1 MSTTGWVVLG
11 VVVVIVIWAISVYNG
26 LVAMRQRTNQA
37 FADIDVQL
45 KQRHD
50 LIPNL
55 VETVKG
61 YAAHERGT
69 LEAVIQ
75 ARNAA
80 IAAPGVEQKV
90 AAENV
95 LTGALRQLFALSENY
110 PNLKANANFQQL
122 QSDLSD
128 IENKLAAS
136 RRFFNNAVQEYNTGI
151 QQFPAALFAGM
162 FGFAQRHVLRSRRGP
177 RATRAG
183 AEREVLEP
191 LITPS
196 WPGLSR
202 PSTSWDYASKT
213 WMPGPRPGMTLERPS
228 ETSWP
233 PTVSTRTSSRTSAAR
248 SRC

>member
-1 MSTTGWVVLG
+1 MSTTSWVVLG
-11 VVVVIVIWAISVYNG
+11 IVVVVVLWAITVYNG
-26 LVAMRQRTNQA
+26 LVGLRQRVNQA

-55 VETVKG
+55 LETVKG

-69 LEAVIQ
+69 LEAVVQ

-95 LTGALRQLFALSENY
+95 LSGALRQLFALSESY
-110 PNLKANANFQQL
+110 PDLKANQNFQQL
-122 QSDLSD
+122 QSELSD

-151 QQFPAALFAGM
+151 QRFPAALFAAT
-162 FGFAQRHVLRSRRGP
+162 FGFHERTFFDLGEERGQV
-177 RATRAG
+177 
-183 AEREVLEP
+183 EQV
-191 LITPS
+191 PS
-196 WPGLSR
+196 V
-202 PSTSWDYASKT
+202 KF
-213 WMPGPRPGMTLERPS
+213 
-228 ETSWP
+228 
-233 PTVSTRTSSRTSAAR
+233 
-248 SRC
+248 

>member
-1 MSTTGWVVLG
+1 MSTTGWIVLG
-11 VVVVIVIWAISVYNG
+11 VIVVIVLWVVTVYNG
-26 LVAMRQRTNQA
+26 LVAMRQRVGQA

-75 ARNAA
+75 ARNTAVAA
-80 IAAPGVEQKV
+80 QGPAQQA
-90 AAENV
+90 AAENM
-95 LTGALRQLFALSENY
+95 LSGALRQLFALSEAY
-110 PNLKANANFQQL
+110 PNLKANANFQEL
-122 QSDLSD
+122 QAELTD

-162 FGFAQRHVLRSRRGP
+162 FGFGP
-177 RATRAG
+177 REFFDVG
-183 AEREVLEP
+183 DER
-191 LITPS
+191 
-196 WPGLSR
+196 
-202 PSTSWDYASKT
+202 KT
-213 WMPGPRPGMTLERPS
+213 LDQAPQ
-228 ETSWP
+228 
-233 PTVSTRTSSRTSAAR
+233 VKF
-248 SRC
+248 

>member
-11 VVVVIVIWAISVYNG
+11 VIVVIVIWAISVYNG

-80 IAAPGVEQKV
+80 VAAPGVEQKV

-122 QSDLSD
+122 QEQLSD

-151 QQFPAALFAGM
+151 QQFPAAIFAGM
-162 FGFAQRHVLRSRRGP
+162 FGFAQRQFFDLGED
-177 RATRAG
+177 RAQ
-183 AEREVLEP
+183 LEQA
-191 LITPS
+191 PS
-196 WPGLSR
+196 V
-202 PSTSWDYASKT
+202 KF
-213 WMPGPRPGMTLERPS
+213 
-228 ETSWP
+228 
-233 PTVSTRTSSRTSAAR
+233 
-248 SRC
+248 

>member
-1 MSTTGWVVLG
+1 MSTTAWVLLG
-11 VVVVIVIWAISVYNG
+11 VLVVIVLWVVSVYNG
-26 LVAMRQRTNQA
+26 LVALRQRTNQA

-61 YAAHERGT
+61 YAAHESGT
-69 LEAVIQ
+69 LDAVVK

-80 IAAPGVEQKV
+80 VAAPTVEQKV

-95 LTGALRQLFALSENY
+95 LSGALRQLFALSENY

-136 RRFFNNAVQEYNTGI
+136 RRFFNSAVQEYNTGI
-151 QQFPAALFAGM
+151 QQFPAALFAAM
-162 FGFAQRHVLRSRRGP
+162 FGFSPREFFDVGGDRAQ
-177 RATRAG
+177 
-183 AEREVLEP
+183 LEQAP
-191 LITPS
+191 
-196 WPGLSR
+196 
-202 PSTSWDYASKT
+202 AVKF
-213 WMPGPRPGMTLERPS
+213 
-228 ETSWP
+228 
-233 PTVSTRTSSRTSAAR
+233 
-248 SRC
+248 